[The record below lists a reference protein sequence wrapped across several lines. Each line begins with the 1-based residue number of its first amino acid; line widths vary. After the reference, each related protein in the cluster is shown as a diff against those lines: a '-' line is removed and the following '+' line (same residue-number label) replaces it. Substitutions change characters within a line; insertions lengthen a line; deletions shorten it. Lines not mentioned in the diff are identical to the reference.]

1 MKRFLRMGFAICL
14 CLTVISLF
22 SGVASA
28 QTETEGQR
36 QSSTMKEGLTKLV
49 TLDADD
55 AFLPAVLTIL
65 AQKSGF
71 NIVTGPGVNKQERIS
86 VHINEAPIEEAIN
99 LVVRAAGLSYEIIG
113 NSFLVAEPEALEKD
127 VGLSAHV
134 YDLQYARA
142 SELKELLTDLTENVQ
157 VDTSGNR
164 ILVLASPKVASEV
177 SDIIERVDTPPKQ
190 IMLEARLIEV
200 ATEDLDKYGID
211 WEKLSHLTTILAESP
226 LNDDGSSR
234 APDQTDFGGELPDLD
249 QLPQKYTFEKIEGFD
264 NIGQFSRQLNAFD
277 ITLDFLVKRNK
288 AKVLAHSKLTTV
300 NNRTA
305 TILIGETLRWAVIS
319 ERNAIVETEDVGIK
333 LVITP
338 TINSGGYITTKVEP
352 EVSSIIELV
361 QGLYPRKKIR
371 TASTTVLVKDGQ
383 KIFIGGL
390 LSVDDSKNVYRM
402 PILSDIPLIGRLFTH
417 TEYTTRKTDLIIE
430 ITPRIIKTDV
440 GYSDASN
447 FTSDGYQLIGPGSET
462 DFKAVEPDI
471 EQFNKDAKNMKGEIK
486 EFQDRVVTPKDEKEI
501 NTK

>member
-1 MKRFLRMGFAICL
+1 MKRLLWMGFIVILSLLAIL
-14 CLTVISLF
+14 Y
-22 SGVASA
+22 SA
-28 QTETEGQR
+28 DSVMAQSEEDAQR
-36 QSSTMKEGLTKLV
+36 MSPTMKEGLTKKV

-86 VHINEAPIEEAIN
+86 VHITEAPIEEAIN
-99 LVVRAAGLSYEIIG
+99 LVVRAAGLSYEVVG
-113 NSFLVAEPEALEKD
+113 NSFLVAEPEALERE

-134 YDLQYARA
+134 YELQYANA
-142 SELKELLTDLTENVQ
+142 GELKELLRDMSEYVQ

-164 ILVLASPKVASEV
+164 ILVLTSPRVASEI
-177 SDIIERVDTPPKQ
+177 SDIIARVDTPPMQ

-200 ATEDLDKYGID
+200 ATDDLDEYGID

-226 LNDDGSSR
+226 LNADGSSR
-234 APDQTDFGGELPDLD
+234 APNELDFGGELPDLGE
-249 QLPQKYTFEKIEGFD
+249 LPQKYTFEKIEGFD
-264 NIGQFSRQLNAFD
+264 NIGLFSRQLNAFD

-288 AKVLAHSKLTTV
+288 AKVLAHSKLTTI

-305 TILIGETLRWAVIS
+305 TILIGETLTWAVLS
-319 ERNAIVETEDVGIK
+319 ERNAIVQKEEVGIK

-361 QGLYPRKKIR
+361 SGIYPHKKIR
-371 TASTTVLVKDGQ
+371 TASTNVLVKDGQ

-390 LSVDDSKNVYRM
+390 LSVEDTRNIYRM
-402 PILSDIPLIGRLFTH
+402 PLLSDIPLLGRLFSH
-417 TEYTTRKTDLIIE
+417 TEYSTRKTDLIIE
-430 ITPRIIKTDV
+430 ITPRIIKPGISYTDA
-440 GYSDASN
+440 GN
-447 FTSDGYQLIGPGSET
+447 FTSDGYQISGPGSTT
-462 DFKAVEPDI
+462 DFKAVEP
-471 EQFNKDAKNMKGEIK
+471 ELEEFNEDAKNLKEEIK
-486 EFQDRVVTPKDEKEI
+486 EFQDRVITPKEEKE
-501 NTK
+501 